1 MQQKFNSVKNGKGEN
16 MFLYNQENDAV
27 LSVDSKTLKWLRVFP
42 AEYGFEVH
50 AKLDDDDIYN
60 LGTFSDP
67 DQAKTV
73 MDDIA
78 ENIVDDLPY
87 YFVPQDGMV
96 QQDDRND
103 E

>member
-1 MQQKFNSVKNGKGEN
+1 
-16 MFLYNQENDAV
+16 MFLYNQEGDAV

-42 AEYGFEVH
+42 GEFGFEVH
-50 AKLDDDDIYN
+50 AKLDDDDIYS

-73 MDDIA
+73 MEDIT

-87 YFVPQDGMV
+87 YIVPQDGMV
-96 QQDDRND
+96 DEKEGDNDDRNGSSIQAS
-103 E
+103 